1 MNFTPFGNTFPGN
14 IPGLPQFTTS
24 TAPLVSTVTAAVADV
39 TVTTTNN
46 PQQQQQ
52 QQQQDAAGPSNR
64 YQQQQVT
71 HFGQANL
78 ATGQSGSGNNKFRG
92 GQEDALQGDK
102 YNGHLVTAAQ
112 QQQQQQQTQY
122 ATVAYASATTT
133 SAAAD
138 ALQAS
143 TSGQQ
148 QQQQMQQQ
156 QVTAPQE
163 LTQDLCNAILQQQGT
178 LNQDKKS
185 SSI

>member
-24 TAPLVSTVTAAVADV
+24 TAPLVSTVTAAVTDV
-39 TVTTTNN
+39 TVTGTNN

-52 QQQQDAAGPSNR
+52 QDAAGSSNR
-64 YQQQQVT
+64 YQQQQQQVT
-71 HFGQANL
+71 HFGQATMT
-78 ATGQSGSGNNKFRG
+78 AGQGSSGNKFRG
-92 GQEDALQGDK
+92 GQDDAIQGDK
-102 YNGHLVTAAQ
+102 YNGHLVASSQQQQ

-122 ATVAYASATTT
+122 ATVAYASATAT

-138 ALQAS
+138 ALQAG
-143 TSGQQ
+143 TSGQQQ

-163 LTQDLCNAILQQQGT
+163 LTQDLCNAILQQQGESLIDWIT
-178 LNQDKKS
+178 
-185 SSI
+185 